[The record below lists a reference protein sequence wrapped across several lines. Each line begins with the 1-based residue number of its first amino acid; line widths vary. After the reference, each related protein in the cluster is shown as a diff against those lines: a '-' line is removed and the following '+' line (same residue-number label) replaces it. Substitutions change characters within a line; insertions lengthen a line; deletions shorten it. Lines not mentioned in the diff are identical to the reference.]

1 MSRQLTIRNVP
12 PEVAAALKKL
22 SQERNESVNA
32 TVVQILKQALG
43 IDERRT
49 RLQRYAT
56 WTADDAQTFEAALAE
71 QRSVDERDWS

>member
-56 WTADDAQTFEAALAE
+56 WTADEAQAFDAALAE
-71 QRSVDERDWS
+71 QRRVDERDWS

>member
-49 RLQRYAT
+49 RLQRYTT
-56 WTADDAQTFEAALAE
+56 WTADEAQAFDAALAE
-71 QRSVDERDWS
+71 QRRVDERDWS